1 MDRAKRLLES
11 ADLPSLRQVLDADS
25 NPANTADDSVELLCI
40 HDAAGHG
47 RHEPSCRVP
56 EYYPDGQGGWDNF
69 AMPGS
74 ERQPFLGHTRN
85 GSPIE
90 RQAAGG
96 VVAPQGLHGDQSKG
110 CSQTNE
116 IKAGAKVTAGTRQRQ
131 SLSLAQ
137 LRISPE
143 AVLPQRH
150 VPSVMGDKGYG
161 TKRGR
166 INHFEFPTPPST
178 PGRSDDATT
187 VDVGRYVG
195 YGASD
200 SSDSRDACHLIP
212 RTAEWSHP
220 RRHDPTSAPSRL
232 QTGGRNMSA
241 HGDTGGKGKRISLL
255 RTLENYRDRHGSD
268 WSTLGTTSSATTNST
283 TRFATTSSATTSSA
297 TTTST
302 RGRITAAVVRVRDGI
317 SKDLPLHPLPPFDNA
332 LWQRCRGNDSKVP
345 HCHRPSKVGVT
356 DHNFG
361 GELFCCQ
368 SPEIT
373 SHISSAGG
381 GGGINHLAPPGAS
394 LGITAEPRAE
404 VPRSISSKTHGGDG
418 NCDGTGFSCQTSSSF
433 KIMPV
438 NLPTSGENPDF
449 FFPTLDSDSNANSL
463 QLPAIG
469 STT

>member
-1 MDRAKRLLES
+1 MYDFIAISSYFYSFSFSEISTIFFFYHIDQASSSSSLSTCVVLNIRYKFVVDRAKRLLES

-195 YGASD
+195 YD
-200 SSDSRDACHLIP
+200 DKLCND
-212 RTAEWSHP
+212 
-220 RRHDPTSAPSRL
+220 
-232 QTGGRNMSA
+232 
-241 HGDTGGKGKRISLL
+241 K
-255 RTLENYRDRHGSD
+255 
-268 WSTLGTTSSATTNST
+268 
-283 TRFATTSSATTSSA
+283 
-297 TTTST
+297 
-302 RGRITAAVVRVRDGI
+302 
-317 SKDLPLHPLPPFDNA
+317 LHNKI
-332 LWQRCRGNDSKVP
+332 CNDKL
-345 HCHRPSKVGVT
+345 CNNKLCN
-356 DHNFG
+356 DH
-361 GELFCCQ
+361 
-368 SPEIT
+368 
-373 SHISSAGG
+373 
-381 GGGINHLAPPGAS
+381 
-394 LGITAEPRAE
+394 
-404 VPRSISSKTHGGDG
+404 
-418 NCDGTGFSCQTSSSF
+418 
-433 KIMPV
+433 V
-438 NLPTSGENPDF
+438 N
-449 FFPTLDSDSNANSL
+449 
-463 QLPAIG
+463 
-469 STT
+469 